1 MKDDEIDAL
10 FRRVDIEADG
20 VVSYGEFLE
29 FVIPFNIPDKQN
41 FHNTIIEEIQIK
53 PDDSII
59 EENKQNNEKSQK
71 IESLGERLI
80 QILFAA
86 RAEEN
91 NKQELSMFSN
101 FSATSAMQTI
111 ATDHKNSLTHDTLD
125 GPKPETEANPKLT
138 GTELSEFLKVPL
150 EDAKFLLNDE
160 TLSESKLL
168 TLLTPFNEN
177 YKCLISLS
185 NPGHWSIPYQNCL
198 KSTLISTI
206 STEKQKKSFL

>member
-29 FVIPFNIPDKQN
+29 FVIPFNISDKQN
-41 FHNTIIEEIQIK
+41 FQNSIIEEIQIK

-111 ATDHKNSLTHDTLD
+111 ATDHKNS
-125 GPKPETEANPKLT
+125 LT